1 MVVIAA
7 SVIAILAWVA
17 ALPVGMF
24 CLEVIAACLFF
35 SSKGSPIL
43 GKHARARV
51 AVLVPARNEAATIS
65 LTLTDIAAQ
74 LRPDDR
80 LVVIADNCADETAAV
95 ARSLQAEAIE
105 RHDAERVGKGYAIDF
120 GLRHLEADPPDV
132 VIIID
137 ADCRLGEHAID
148 YLASTCSLT
157 CSPVQAL
164 YLMSAP
170 KEAVI
175 NKRIATFAWRMKNW
189 VRPLGLQKLGLPCQL
204 TGSGMAFP
212 WGVIRSMD
220 MASGSIVEDLELGL
234 DLTAAGHPPVFCPSA
249 RVASQFPTSEVAGD
263 VQRRRWERGH
273 IGIILGSAPRY
284 LIKAVATGNYK
295 LFGLTLDLA
304 VPPLALLELIL
315 LLNFAVAGLAA
326 VVGLEIAPFLV
337 ISACFVA
344 SATVTMLAWIKYGRD
359 VLSPRHFV
367 TLPAYVFSKVG
378 LYAQMLFDRQSPKWI
393 RTDRTVEK

>member
-1 MVVIAA
+1 
-7 SVIAILAWVA
+7 VA

-35 SSKGSPIL
+35 SSKGSPVVR
-43 GKHARARV
+43 KHPRTRV

-74 LRPDDR
+74 LQPDDR
-80 LVVIADNCADETAAV
+80 LVVIADNCADETAAM
-95 ARSLQAEAIE
+95 ARSLKAEVIE

-120 GLRHLEADPPDV
+120 GLRHLEPDPPDV
-132 VIIID
+132 VIMMD

-148 YLASTCSLT
+148 HLASTCSLA
-157 CSPVQAL
+157 CRPVQAL

-175 NKRIATFAWRMKNW
+175 NKRIATFAWTVKNW

-212 WGVIRSMD
+212 WEVIRSVD
-220 MASGSIVEDLELGL
+220 VASGSIVEDLKLGL

-249 RVASQFPTSEVAGD
+249 RVTSQFPTSEAARD

-284 LIKAVATGNYK
+284 FLKAIVTGNYK
-295 LFGLTLDLA
+295 LFALTLDLA
-304 VPPLALLELIL
+304 VPPLALLQLIL
-315 LLNFAVAGLAA
+315 LLNFTVASLAA

-337 ISACFVA
+337 TSACLVA
-344 SATVTMLAWIKYGRD
+344 SAIAIMLAWIKYGRD
-359 VLSPRHFV
+359 VLSPRCFV
-367 TLPAYVFSKVG
+367 ALPAYLISKIT
-378 LYAQMLFDRQSPKWI
+378 LYTQILFDREGRKWI